1 MNNSP
6 HILRDFDH
14 AITTLKSEV
23 LRMSAKARHN
33 LERAIQ
39 SLLERNPE
47 LANAVIADDDEID
60 ELERS
65 IDKLG
70 MDILVRYHPLAN
82 DLRLVVSSMKIS
94 MNLERIS
101 DHAVSIA
108 KRAKKTIAA
117 AELGDVT
124 LVEPIYSL
132 ADHLLRDAISSYSD
146 GNGTLGAS
154 LHLRDKELD
163 KMHKEVTSQFSARIE
178 DTAGRSQEYLH
189 LILIIRSL
197 ERVGDLSCNI
207 GEDAV
212 FLEHARDLRHKG
224 SSEREVTGED

>member
-1 MNNSP
+1 M
-6 HILRDFDH
+6 
-14 AITTLKSEV
+14 A
-23 LRMSAKARHN
+23 AKARHN

-39 SLLERNPE
+39 ALLERNPE
-47 LANAVIADDDEID
+47 IANAVIADDDEID

-108 KRAKKTIAA
+108 KRAKKTIAT

-146 GNGTLGAS
+146 GYGTLGAS
-154 LHLRDKELD
+154 LHVRDKELD
-163 KMHKEVTSQFSARIE
+163 KMHKDVTSQFSARIE

-224 SSEREVTGED
+224 SSDREVTREI

>member
-1 MNNSP
+1 M
-6 HILRDFDH
+6 
-14 AITTLKSEV
+14 A
-23 LRMSAKARHN
+23 AKARHN

-39 SLLERNPE
+39 ALLERNPE
-47 LANAVIADDDEID
+47 IANAVIADDDEID

-108 KRAKKTIAA
+108 KRAKKTIAT

-154 LHLRDKELD
+154 LHVRDKELD
-163 KMHKEVTSQFSARIE
+163 KMHKDVTSQFSARIE

-224 SSEREVTGED
+224 SSEREVKREI

>member
-1 MNNSP
+1 M
-6 HILRDFDH
+6 
-14 AITTLKSEV
+14 A
-23 LRMSAKARHN
+23 AKARHN

-47 LANAVIADDDEID
+47 IANAVIADDDEID

-108 KRAKKTIAA
+108 KRAKKTIAT

-154 LHLRDKELD
+154 LHVRDKELD
-163 KMHKEVTSQFSARIE
+163 KMHKDVTSQFSARIE

-224 SSEREVTGED
+224 SSEREVTREI